1 MSEEQSILI
10 VEDEV
15 ILARLMEMMLL
26 SKGYKVVGRVSSA
39 EEAINAC
46 KNQLPD
52 LVLMDIFIKGN
63 MNGIEA
69 VNTIRQFANPAI
81 IYVTGN
87 SDVFTQ
93 EQANETKP
101 SGYLVKPVNANTL
114 FHAVQQAFATA

>member
-1 MSEEQSILI
+1 MEGSQSILI

-15 ILARLMEMMLL
+15 ILARLMEMMLQ
-26 SKGYKVVGRVSSA
+26 SKGYTVVGRVSTA
-39 EEAINAC
+39 EEAINVC

-69 VNTIRQFANPAI
+69 VNTIRQFANPSI

-87 SDVFTQ
+87 SDLFTQ
-93 EQANETKP
+93 EQANETNP
-101 SGYLVKPVNANTL
+101 SGYLIKPVNANTL
-114 FHAVQQAFATA
+114 FRAVQDALAPA